1 MQAYVARPPLAVVL
15 KEGAIALAPGV
26 GRLKAADY
34 ARLVSANQA
43 LDHAQA
49 RAGALVH
56 KADTVLEDARQSGLQ
71 QGREQ
76 AREELLS
83 SVAELRAMLGSWVR
97 QTEPRLADIALRCVQ
112 EIVLSTDKSALVQ
125 DSVHRALAEMS
136 AAPDI
141 RIQVHADHVD
151 ELRARMNE
159 LIERHA
165 LRGSCGSRRPWHS
178 SLATVWSSRP
188 WGWWTCGWSLNFA
201 LFSKRCSPNE

>member
-165 LRGSCGSRRPWHS
+165 LRGVVRVE
-178 SLATVWSSRP
+178 AAM
-188 WGWWTCGWSLNFA
+188 A
-201 LFSKRCSPNE
+201 LKPGDCVVESPLGVVDLRVESQLRFVQQTLQPQ

>member
-1 MQAYVARPPLAVVL
+1 VVL
-15 KEGAIALAPGV
+15 KEGAVAPAPGV
-26 GRLKAADY
+26 GRIKAADY
-34 ARLVSANQA
+34 ARLVTAAEA
-43 LDHAQA
+43 LDHAQT
-49 RAGALVH
+49 RAAALVH
-56 KADTVLEDARQSGLQ
+56 KADAVLEDARQSGVQ

-83 SVAELRAMLGSWVR
+83 SVAQLRATLGDWVR

-112 EIVLSTDKSALVQ
+112 DIVRSTDKSALVL

-151 ELRARMNE
+151 DLRAQMNA

-165 LRGSCGSRRPWHS
+165 LRGVVRIE
-178 SLATVWSSRP
+178 AAM
-188 WGWWTCGWSLNFA
+188 A
-201 LFSKRCSPNE
+201 LKPGDCVVESPLGVVDLRVESQLRFVQQTLQPQ